1 MVLVAACSNAVTGQ
15 AESPSAGSPAVAVT
29 STTTTPPPK
38 PLPGSGAVG
47 TSVAETLVLGTNR
60 LGIHQFNLE
69 TGYDPA
75 LIAQGVEVVLTSR
88 EPSGYGFARAD
99 VSGAQCPASRAITA
113 GESFTCTVTISGQNK
128 TVTVDIVSNLGSY
141 IVGEP
146 S

>member
-1 MVLVAACSNAVTGQ
+1 MSTG
-15 AESPSAGSPAVAVT
+15 AVA
-29 STTTTPPPK
+29 STTDTPPPE
-38 PLPGSGAVG
+38 PLPGGDASTRDV
-47 TSVAETLVLGTNR
+47 ETLVLGTNR

-88 EPSGYGFARAD
+88 EPGGYGFSRSD
-99 VSGAQCPASRAITA
+99 VSDAQCPASRVITA